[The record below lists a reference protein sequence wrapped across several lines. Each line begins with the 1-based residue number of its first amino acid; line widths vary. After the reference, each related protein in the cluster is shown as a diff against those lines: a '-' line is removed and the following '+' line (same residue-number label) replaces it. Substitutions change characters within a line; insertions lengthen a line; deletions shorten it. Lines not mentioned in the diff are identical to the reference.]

1 MLDPE
6 VLTLLIEIQVL
17 TASGALAPGPL
28 SMATLG
34 AGLRRGWKAGI
45 YAALGHML
53 AEIPVFY
60 LVALSVLTLNTI
72 GFFRPI
78 LALLG
83 GGYILYL
90 GYLHV
95 RMDEVEFRAREEV
108 AHPILIGAI
117 FSLFNPYFII
127 WWVLIGGIFITHGI
141 EVLGFNMLPLVYA
154 AHVWMDYAWLG
165 FLAFVASMGVKRF
178 GGRLLRLVNIALG
191 LILIY
196 LGATFIYDA
205 VYILF
210 LTG

>member
-1 MLDPE
+1 VLDPE
-6 VLTLLIEIQVL
+6 VVSLLIEIQVL

-34 AGLRRGWKAGI
+34 AGLRRGWRAGI

-53 AEIPVFY
+53 AEIPIFY
-60 LVALSVLTLNTI
+60 LVALSVLTLQTI
-72 GFFRPI
+72 GFFRPV

-90 GYLHV
+90 GYIHI

-108 AHPILIGAI
+108 AHPIVIGAV

-127 WWVLIGGIFITHGI
+127 WWVLIGGIFITDGVEI
-141 EVLGFNMLPLVYA
+141 LGFDMLPLVYA

-165 FLAFVASMGVKRF
+165 FLALVASMGVKRF
-178 GGRLLRLVNIALG
+178 GGRLLRLVNVALG
-191 LILIY
+191 LILVY
-196 LGATFIYDA
+196 LGAMFIYDA
-205 VYILF
+205 LQIL
-210 LTG
+210 LLS